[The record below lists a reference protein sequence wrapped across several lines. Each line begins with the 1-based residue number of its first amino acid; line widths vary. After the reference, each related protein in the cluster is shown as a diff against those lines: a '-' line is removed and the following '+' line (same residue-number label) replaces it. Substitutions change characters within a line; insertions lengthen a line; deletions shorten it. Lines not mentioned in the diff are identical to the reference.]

1 MMRCGVHWAMDWS
14 DLRYALAVA
23 RHGSVPDAARSLGV
37 AHTTLYRRL
46 NAFEERQGI
55 RFFDRTGAS
64 WALTEAG
71 SELLSVGVDVEQR
84 VGAFERRL
92 RGRDTRLDGTVTIA
106 TVEPLAMELTHHL
119 ATFRADHPGI
129 RVAVHVTNE
138 RVAVGKDADIALRV
152 TREPPESLRG
162 RRIATVGF
170 AVYAAASR
178 VADGSADLKTA
189 PWVCFDASQE
199 RTPQGRWEQ
208 QNVDDAQ
215 VVFRTGSR
223 AVFVEAVRLGMGV
236 GVLPCGLASEAPNLV
251 AVSPVI
257 EPLGLPL
264 WLLTHVDLAEMPRV
278 RVLLDS
284 LADALIASRS
294 RLQGLVL

>member
-1 MMRCGVHWAMDWS
+1 MDWS

-23 RHGSVPDAARSLGV
+23 RHGSVPDAARALGV

-46 NAFEERQGI
+46 NAFEEVQGT

-64 WALTEAG
+64 WELTEAG
-71 SELLSVGVDVEQR
+71 RELLTIGAEVEQR

-106 TVEPLAMELTHHL
+106 TVEPLAVELTHHL
-119 ATFRADHPGI
+119 AAFRVDHPGI
-129 RVAVHVTNE
+129 RVSLHVTNE

-152 TREPPESLRG
+152 TREPPETLRG

-170 AVYAAASR
+170 SVYAAASR
-178 VADGSADLKTA
+178 VVEGAADLKTA

-208 QNVDDAQ
+208 RNVDDAQ
-215 VVFRTGSR
+215 VVFRTSSR
-223 AVFVEAVRLGMGV
+223 AVFVEAVRLGIGV
-236 GVLPCGLASEAPNLV
+236 GVLPCGLAADVPNLV
-251 AVSPVI
+251 SVSPVI
-257 EPLGLPL
+257 EELGLPL